1 MLGMTELLVWI
12 GNELRLRLIGLDDA
26 VTRLVDAMTEVF
38 QLVALAIIDV
48 PINQI
53 APGDFIDDGVE
64 IGGRVLENAK
74 PEVFV

>member
-1 MLGMTELLVWI
+1 MLGMTELFVGI
-12 GNELRLRLIGLDDA
+12 SNELRLGLIGLDDA

-64 IGGRVLENAK
+64 VGGGILKNAK
-74 PEVFV
+74 PKVFV